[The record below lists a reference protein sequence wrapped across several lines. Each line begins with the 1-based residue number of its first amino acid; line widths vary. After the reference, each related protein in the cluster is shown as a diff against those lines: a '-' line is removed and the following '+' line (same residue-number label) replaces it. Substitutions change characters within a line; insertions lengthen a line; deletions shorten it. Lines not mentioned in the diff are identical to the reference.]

1 MMPKTSTPRGQRRQG
16 VFLLSLLLCL
26 LASPPLALAAD
37 IPPEDIV
44 IVAYYNPFGDLVY
57 VIVPKGSLNPEY
69 KGKTWWTFEE
79 LFGNSMDKE
88 KEKSKDKPPEI
99 DKI

>member
-1 MMPKTSTPRGQRRQG
+1 MPKTSTPRGQRRQG

-44 IVAYYNPFGDLVY
+44 VVARYGPYGDPIY
-57 VIVPKGSLNPEY
+57 VIIPKGGLNLEY

-79 LFGNSMDKE
+79 VFGNLKE
-88 KEKSKDKPPEI
+88 KGKEKPKDKAPER